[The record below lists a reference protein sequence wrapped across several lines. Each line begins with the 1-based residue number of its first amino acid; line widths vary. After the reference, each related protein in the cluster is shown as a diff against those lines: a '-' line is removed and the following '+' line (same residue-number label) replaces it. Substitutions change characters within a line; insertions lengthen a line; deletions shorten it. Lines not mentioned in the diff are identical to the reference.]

1 MTYTSR
7 YCQRVA
13 YDNHA
18 LMLNFHAGIAGFCLT
33 GDIFDLFVWFEVMG
47 VSAYALT
54 AYRPEERGPI
64 QGALNFAITNSVGA
78 YLSLSGIAVIYG
90 RTGALNM
97 AQIGQDLARHRPDGL
112 VVAAFLLIITGLLI
126 KSSIVPFHFWLA
138 DAHAV
143 APTPVCV
150 LFSGV
155 MVELGLYGV
164 ARVYWSMFGH
174 ALGYRDAITHTF

>member
-1 MTYTSR
+1 
-7 YCQRVA
+7 
-13 YDNHA
+13 
-18 LMLNFHAGIAGFCLT
+18 
-33 GDIFDLFVWFEVMG
+33 FELIG

-78 YLSLSGIAVIYG
+78 YLWLAGLAIVYG

-97 AQIGQDLARHRPDGL
+97 AQIGREIARRGPDRLRG
-112 VVAAFLLIITGLLI
+112 AAFVLIITGLLI
-126 KSSIVPFHFWLA
+126 KGAIVPFHFWLA

-155 MVELGLYGV
+155 MVELGLYGL
-164 ARVYWSMFGH
+164 ARVYWSMFGQ
-174 ALGYRDAITHTF
+174 ALGHHSAITGTFLTLGLLTSVVGA